1 MNIGSGW
8 KLSLQETVMK
18 TTVKT
23 DNVSTDYYVYTDADG
38 TEHYFEAKSSAPY
51 KDEEGLGY
59 SLSVSGTTYTLSDET
74 GNKKEFVNGYLNRII
89 DANGNSIYYLYNDT
103 TNYSSSNPFPVS
115 GNGWKPKANQ
125 ANRVTQVWQIN
136 DNGSA
141 ADVQSLIC
149 KLTYSGNRLSSITDK
164 TGRAYTFTYETP
176 SSGPD
181 LLTKITFPDGVSAQY
196 DYSNGAHLLTKL
208 YDGESGYGYEL
219 AYQLVNGN
227 YCVQSG
233 KGFVA
238 SDINGTQSVGDAW
251 NVWIPSLQQRLY
263 RFYGM
268 DRTRDTEDD
277 VLISYTFDLTGRTVN
292 TIDYTSDHKEIIGTS
307 AATYTKNSGTSKKN
321 NKATGASSSGIAT
334 PNLLSNSGMEV
345 DSDSLYGW
353 AKGAQPSGAGIAF
366 RTEISETNPAVKP
379 RTGSY
384 LTKMLLPDSLVSTG
398 GSGGMANL

>member
-1 MNIGSGW
+1 M
-8 KLSLQETVMK
+8 
-18 TTVKT
+18 
-23 DNVSTDYYVYTDADG
+23 
-38 TEHYFEAKSSAPY
+38 
-51 KDEEGLGY
+51 GY

-238 SDINGTQSVGDAW
+238 S
-251 NVWIPSLQQRLY
+251 
-263 RFYGM
+263 
-268 DRTRDTEDD
+268 
-277 VLISYTFDLTGRTVN
+277 
-292 TIDYTSDHKEIIGTS
+292 
-307 AATYTKNSGTSKKN
+307 
-321 NKATGASSSGIAT
+321 
-334 PNLLSNSGMEV
+334 
-345 DSDSLYGW
+345 
-353 AKGAQPSGAGIAF
+353 
-366 RTEISETNPAVKP
+366 
-379 RTGSY
+379 
-384 LTKMLLPDSLVSTG
+384 
-398 GSGGMANL
+398 